1 MKKNLRIVSAAAAAL
16 LAVAPV
22 AASGVVA
29 PANTVSAAA
38 KKNITNEA
46 PTKLGSVDIG
56 TVSLGTVSLDRA
68 TNTPFTVKLNDT
80 QRAILAAAAGAKAGV
95 KDAEINNIF
104 VASAENQ
111 ENGEIK
117 QTLVFTLKGQSV
129 SYTTDV
135 TAKFASQQGTP
146 YFYQTKNNT
155 ILNNGDTVSLDTIA
169 NGFTPASLLSDIAG
183 EKGIVAAKTSDASND
198 GATITTTASDVE
210 SQLIAQGLKRASNGE
225 FDYPANGFNLK
236 LTAKSENGNTASI
249 TVRVNSKVNYNA
261 PAFVVNNKVYYS
273 GNIEATDISKVDNNI
288 IVNGLDNNDKYSADV
303 VKADVIAHVQSAY
316 GNNKHATA
324 VAELKDNEATKAVIN
339 SSKISVDSSSVK
351 SEPGIYPVIV
361 TATNPAGLTSK
372 LTVKVI
378 VMGSEHQAPVQ
389 YAKADNTKVYNI
401 NGNVVS
407 ETKTTLKKDQAVKTF
422 DSVTIDGVQYTQI
435 NSENSNEWVKASD
448 LTATKPAPEPETVA
462 SVSKT
467 IMHNAYY
474 YNKEGQRVGT
484 EKATRY
490 DSVTVAPKTTTING
504 KTYYQVVE
512 NGKAVDKYINAGN
525 IDGTK
530 RTLKHNA
537 YVYKTSKKRAK
548 KVVLKK
554 GDTVT
559 TYGASYKFKNGKRY
573 YKIGNNTDKTYVKV
587 ANFR

>member
-29 PANTVSAAA
+29 PANTVSAA
-38 KKNITNEA
+38 TND
-46 PTKLGSVDIG
+46 DI
-56 TVSLGTVSLDRA
+56 GTVSLDRA

-80 QRAILAAAAGAKAGV
+80 QRAILAAGTGVKGAKI
-95 KDAEINNIF
+95 DSIF
-104 VASAENQ
+104 VASADNQ
-111 ENGEIK
+111 ANGEIT
-117 QTLVFTLKGQSV
+117 QHLVFTLKGQKG
-129 SYTTDV
+129 SYKADV

-183 EKGIVAAKTSDASND
+183 EKGIVGAKTSDASND
-198 GATITTTASDVE
+198 DATITTTASDVE

-261 PAFVVNNKVYYS
+261 PAFVVNKKVYYS
-273 GNIEATDISKVDNNI
+273 GNIVATDISKVDNNI
-288 IVNGLDNNDKYSADV
+288 IVDALDKNGKYSADV
-303 VKADVIAHVQSAY
+303 VKAAVTAHVQSAY
-316 GNNKHATA
+316 GDGNKHATT
-324 VAELKDNEATKAVIN
+324 VEELEGNEATKAVIN

-448 LTATKPAPEPETVA
+448 LTATAPAPAPETVA